1 MGTTSPTR
9 KFCAP
14 QTTWCVPRPSST
26 WQMLRWSDPAI
37 RSLAAMRAATT
48 SAPWPSPR
56 WLRPRSSVP
65 STSKP
70 AKVSLRASSSAGRSV
85 AHSSRSQ
92 FSETFMAALSQL
104 LQEADVVVEEQAQ
117 VVDSVAQHRQPVDA
131 HAEGVSRVLLRIDP
145 HARKLVR
152 VHHSRA
158 EHLHPAAARADLAG
172 LAAAERV
179 RNVHLG
185 GRLGEG

>member
-26 WQMLRWSDPAI
+26 WQMLRWSEPAI

-56 WLRPRSSVP
+56 SSVP
-65 STSKP
+65 STSRP
-70 AKVSLRASSSAGRSV
+70 AKVSFRASSSPGRSV

-92 FSETFMAALSQL
+92 FSDTFMAALSQL
-104 LQEADVVVEEQAQ
+104 LQEPDVVVEEQAQ
-117 VVDSVAQHRQPVDA
+117 VVDPVAQHRQPVDA
-131 HAEGVSRVLLRIDP
+131 HAKGVPCVLLRVDP

-158 EHLHPAAARADLAG
+158 EHLHPAAALADLAA
-172 LAAAERV
+172 LP
-179 RNVHLG
+179 
-185 GRLGEG
+185 